1 MDRKVAVISGGAGGI
16 GRATAS
22 RLAEDFYPIILDR
35 DESAGEEVIE
45 ILRSQGRE
53 GNFLAAELTKKNEI
67 QRAFNHIISEY
78 GCVDALVNLA
88 GGTFHKKLFQDL
100 CLAEWEEVIAANL
113 KSTFLCCQAVID
125 VMKKRRSGVIVNTS
139 SNFGFTG
146 SVRHTAYAAAKY
158 AIVGFTKSLAVEL
171 APYGVRANCLAPGLT
186 ATARVMSHH
195 SQEEFEAMG
204 KALLMGRAGDP
215 KEVAEGVAFLVSEDS
230 RYMTGQTL
238 HVNGGMV
245 LP

>member
-67 QRAFNHIISEY
+67 QRAFNHIISED
-78 GCVDALVNLA
+78 GRVDALVNLA
-88 GGTFHKKLFQDL
+88 GGTFHKKLLEDL

-158 AIVGFTKSLAVEL
+158 AIVGFTKSLALEL
-171 APYGVRANCLAPGLT
+171 APYGMRANCLAPGLT

-195 SQEEFEAMG
+195 SWEEFEAMG